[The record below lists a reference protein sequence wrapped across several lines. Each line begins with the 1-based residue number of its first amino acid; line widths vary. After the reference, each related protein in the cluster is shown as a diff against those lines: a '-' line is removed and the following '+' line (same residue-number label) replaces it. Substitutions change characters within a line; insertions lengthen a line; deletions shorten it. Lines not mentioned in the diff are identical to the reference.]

1 MSFLFPSPL
10 TLLGKNSIFFYSFSA
25 YYSKFWTTQD
35 NFWKHVD
42 KHGMQIEL
50 GDFSTNQMDAFAT
63 FDPEKAKSVTIL
75 SRDTMEALKRLD
87 PAQRVV
93 AADYGKDKEVYKA

>member
-1 MSFLFPSPL
+1 MHAICISITVDAFGQKIAFFL
-10 TLLGKNSIFFYSFSA
+10 SFSA

-50 GDFSTNQMDAFAT
+50 GDFNTSQMDAFAT

-75 SRDTMEALKRLD
+75 SQDTMEALKRLD
-87 PAQRVV
+87 PTLRRD
-93 AADYGKDKEVYKA
+93 AADYGIS

>member
-1 MSFLFPSPL
+1 
-10 TLLGKNSIFFYSFSA
+10 
-25 YYSKFWTTQD
+25 
-35 NFWKHVD
+35 
-42 KHGMQIEL
+42 MQIEL
-50 GDFSTNQMDAFAT
+50 GDFSTSQMDAFAT

-93 AADYGKDKEVYKA
+93 AADYGKDKEVYEALMSP